1 MAWSC
6 VRGGAVGVRD
16 RGCTRVGMERAAQGC
31 GHNTEL
37 LEFKG
42 SLDTASR
49 HKIQIL
55 GDVWSQELDSVILM
69 GTFQLR
75 IFHGS
80 TSTADQVNGECWLA
94 M

>member
-1 MAWSC
+1 MELCQGSGSWGQGQGLHQRA
-6 VRGGAVGVRD
+6 
-16 RGCTRVGMERAAQGC
+16 VGMEWAAQGC
-31 GHNTEL
+31 GHSTEL

-49 HKIQIL
+49 HKVRIL

-75 IFHGS
+75 IFHGPM
-80 TSTADQVNGECWLA
+80 STADQVNGECWLA